1 MRRASSTGSGPFSI
15 RRASVSPRSNSITRY
30 APAGHVPTSKMVT
43 MAGWSSF
50 ATASAS
56 FWIHSSETGCFD
68 RPGFKALSATLRP
81 SCGSKASYTAPNP
94 PRPISPRIW

>member
-1 MRRASSTGSGPFSI
+1 M
-15 RRASVSPRSNSITRY
+15 TRY

-56 FWIHSSETGCFD
+56 FWIHSSETRCFE
-68 RPGFKALSATLRP
+68 RPGFRALSATTRP
-81 SCGSKASYTAPNP
+81 SCGSKASYTAPKP
-94 PRPISPRIW
+94 PRPISRRIS